1 MYLVFNFLWDC
12 KQVGTED
19 AHPKAQLLIYGKNFR
34 YRFRNNKLLHGGDG
48 SR

>member
-1 MYLVFNFLWDC
+1 MYLVINFLWIFN
-12 KQVGTED
+12 QAGTKD
-19 AHPKAQLLIYGKNFR
+19 AKSKIQLLIYGKNFR